1 MKEDLQIKLHQEE
14 QLVKTQLLHKQTVQ
28 RLELKRR
35 KLLLLHV
42 LEQNLFEDVRIPPSL
57 SLLISSSSSIEMHEI
72 DGCHRS
78 TPCSLKTTSR
88 TNERIRIKTI
98 SQSS

>member
-14 QLVKTQLLHKQTVQ
+14 QLFKTQLLHKQTVQ

-42 LEQNLFEDVRIPPSL
+42 LEQNLFEDVRTPFSPSL
-57 SLLISSSSSIEMHEI
+57 SSPFSPIEMHEI
-72 DGCHRS
+72 NGCHRS
-78 TPCSLKTTSR
+78 TSCSSETS
-88 TNERIRIKTI
+88 
-98 SQSS
+98 S